1 MYYSRISSPALQR
14 GASTGTYEPVHF
26 AKVNFNIFIYI
37 YNTIQRY
44 TSMVSTYDHSTKT
57 CERNMFLTTS
67 AASYMDIDID
77 EVRYSYK
84 AIL

>member
-1 MYYSRISSPALQR
+1 MQIMHEEQVRTLRTGALREGTVISICMY
-14 GASTGTYEPVHF
+14 V
-26 AKVNFNIFIYI
+26 IYMC
-37 YNTIQRY
+37 NTTQRY